1 MGRNKKLKTRVYH
14 TLFRIDKL
22 IFVIYDDVVK
32 NLKKLRFVYIYEHSN
47 RIILKSYIY
56 EQCSY
61 FMYVFK
67 SYALI
72 TH

>member
-32 NLKKLRFVYIYEHSN
+32 NLKKLRFIYIYEHSN
-47 RIILKSYIY
+47 RILYIKKSEID
-56 EQCSY
+56 Y
-61 FMYVFK
+61 FQLFYSFEE
-67 SYALI
+67 
-72 TH
+72 

>member
-47 RIILKSYIY
+47 RILYI
-56 EQCSY
+56 
-61 FMYVFK
+61 K
-67 SYALI
+67 K
-72 TH
+72 

>member
-32 NLKKLRFVYIYEHSN
+32 NLKKLRFIYIFYEHSN
-47 RIILKSYIY
+47 RIILKSYFI
-56 EQCSY
+56 
-61 FMYVFK
+61 
-67 SYALI
+67 YALI
-72 TH
+72 TL

>member
-47 RIILKSYIY
+47 RIILKSYFI
-56 EQCSY
+56 
-61 FMYVFK
+61 
-67 SYALI
+67 YALI
-72 TH
+72 TL